1 MTAYRITEFTSPTP
15 DKIAAACEAI
25 TETVA
30 KAGADMID
38 VVIMDEGKGIVIA
51 RYGSVAS
58 MERATTYNKEAF
70 GALVAAGVVDG
81 SSIMSRTGD
90 KVFSF

>member
-1 MTAYRITEFTSPTP
+1 MTVYRITEFTSPTP

-38 VVIMDEGKGIVIA
+38 IVMMDGGKGVVIAK
-51 RYGSVAS
+51 YGSKAAMDS
-58 MERATTYNKEAF
+58 ATIYNKQAF
-70 GALVAAGVVDG
+70 GELVTAGVVEGG
-81 SSIMSRTGD
+81 SIASRTGD